1 MTKSTWRTCTDA
13 LISASAVAIVVVA
26 IVAADAR
33 VREQAQSM
41 IRTAPSYTVASA
53 TQEARNV
60 GSILWRSAMSR
71 SLDHGPVVVFVAAA
85 AVLVL
90 CMVRS

>member
-1 MTKSTWRTCTDA
+1 MTRNAWRTCTDA
-13 LISASAVAIVVVA
+13 LISASAVAIVVIA

-41 IRTAPSYTVASA
+41 IQTAPSYTVASA
-53 TQEARNV
+53 TREARNV
-60 GSILWRSAMSR
+60 GSIVWRSAMSR
-71 SLDHGPVVVFVAAA
+71 SLDHGPVVVFVVAAG
-85 AVLVL
+85 VLVL